1 MALAQLLTLQL
12 ESKSGEE
19 LHLLLIS
26 MMMTYNFETDPA
38 PNSLA
43 TLRMLSKLSLP
54 DVMYLIVS

>member
-19 LHLLLIS
+19 FQFLLIS
-26 MMMTYNFETDPA
+26 MTVTYNLEIDPA